1 MGSKTSIEW
10 TRGDDGREGCTWN
23 PVRGCSIVSPGCE
36 NCYAM
41 RVAARFSNKDE
52 PYEGLAR
59 FSPKRRIPQ
68 WTGKVRLVEEHLAD
82 PIRWTRPRRI
92 FVNSMSDLFHEK
104 LSDDEIAAVFGVM
117 ASAPRHTFQI
127 LTKRATRMREWFEK
141 FAQGGGASQPIRAAL
156 AARRF
161 VDDKRITGCHGD
173 KIAPWPLPNV
183 WVGVSVENQKAAKD
197 RLTELQET
205 PAAVRFISYEPAL
218 ELVDLREW
226 LPLRDA
232 EGNCTQ
238 CGCEWS
244 YRDRKTVAPP
254 ATQITRHD
262 CPPGF
267 RARAI
272 HWVIVGGESGPGSRP
287 FDIAWA
293 RSVASQCR
301 EAGVACF
308 VKQLGAKPQREIVTN
323 AAFGETEMAA
333 IDLEDRKGGDIKE
346 WPADLRVR
354 EFPRSHA
361 VEAAP

>member
-1 MGSKTSIEW
+1 MGTKTSIEW
-10 TRGDDGREGCTWN
+10 TRGDDGSAGRTWN

-41 RVAARFSNKDE
+41 RVAARFSAEGE

-68 WTGKVRLVEEHLAD
+68 WTGKVRIVPEHLAD
-82 PIRWTRPRRI
+82 PIRWTRPSRI

-117 ASAPRHTFQI
+117 ASAPKHTFQI
-127 LTKRATRMREWFEK
+127 LTKRAKRMRQWFEK

-156 AARRF
+156 AASRF
-161 VDDKRITGCHGD
+161 VDDKRINGCHGD

-183 WVGVSVENQKAAKD
+183 WVGVSVENQDAAEE
-197 RLTELQET
+197 RLSELQDT

-218 ELVDLREW
+218 GDLNLSKW
-226 LPLRDA
+226 LPLYDSTSVA
-232 EGNCTQ
+232 ASCTQ
-238 CGCEWS
+238 CGCPWS
-244 YRDRKTVAPP
+244 YRDRKTAKG
-254 ATQITRHD
+254 HD

-267 RARAI
+267 RERAI
-272 HWVIVGGESGPGSRP
+272 HWVIIGGESGPGARP

-293 RSVASQCR
+293 RSVAAQCHD
-301 EAGVACF
+301 AGVACF
-308 VKQLGAKPQREIVTN
+308 VKQLGAKPERELVTN
-323 AAFGETEMAA
+323 ATFGETEMTPLTLK
-333 IDLEDRKGGDIKE
+333 DHKGGDIKE